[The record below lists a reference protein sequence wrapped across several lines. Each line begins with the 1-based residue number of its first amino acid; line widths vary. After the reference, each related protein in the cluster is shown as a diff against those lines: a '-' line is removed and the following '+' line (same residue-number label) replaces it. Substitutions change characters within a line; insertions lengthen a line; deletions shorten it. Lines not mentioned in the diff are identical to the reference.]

1 MDIAG
6 KLPPKILRESLPPS
20 WPQPTYGVLAAR
32 DPKRDLHAACR
43 KLAFG
48 ELKTLTSALLAVFFP
63 LAFSCV
69 AREISELLEP
79 GTQLRVELHQRPGE
93 TQTHRACLAVYSTA
107 VRENQNIKF
116 IRRLGGEQGLLHRA
130 ARRLGGEIILKR

>member
-43 KLAFG
+43 RLAFG
-48 ELKTLTSALLAVFFP
+48 ELKTLTSALLAVFLP
-63 LAFSCV
+63 LAFPCV
-69 AREISELLEP
+69 AREKPELLEP
-79 GTQLRVELHQRPGE
+79 GTQLRVELHQRPGDS
-93 TQTHRACLAVYSTA
+93 QTHRARLAVYSAA
-107 VRENQNIKF
+107 VRENQNIELVGRLGGKQRLLHRPP
-116 IRRLGGEQGLLHRA
+116 RRLGGTLIP
-130 ARRLGGEIILKR
+130 AR